1 MLLAFILCFST
12 LPMTAFAQEA
22 DAVTEQAGPAAEQEE
37 QQEDAEA
44 AATPGEETP
53 ADKSTTAAAP
63 GTEDSTA
70 GEAPDKSVSDS
81 NAGTQETVVDD
92 EKKAAVRQVQA
103 LIDALP
109 ETVTEDNAESVSAQ
123 LEAIAEAMESLTE
136 EQIAELDM
144 EHLYAISEALNAP
157 MTVVEGEHIHPV
169 CGATCTDENGHSN
182 VTWTATS
189 TLNSDMDAGNYY
201 LTADVTLDDTWRPKS
216 GTALDLNGHSI
227 TVDADIAAI
236 TVSNGYSFTLTDCNS
251 SGGVHYFTK
260 NTEKNNLW
268 EPVEMGGNITVTG
281 GVITHSSGRNG
292 SGIVM
297 QAGSNNGTFNMYGG
311 TICGNYSTMAG
322 AGVRSTY
329 GKIIMSGGAISGNV
343 ADKNSSGGGVYLN
356 GNGGSF
362 DMFGNA
368 KITDNAT
375 NRFGGGVN
383 VTGDGNGKAS
393 FTMSGNAQITGNMC
407 FGSACGGA
415 GVYVSGGEFTMNDN
429 AAISDNHSLE
439 DRGYGGGVFVSAN
452 TTFTMNDNAT
462 ISGNSAYIES
472 TSDYR
477 KNYGGGVLVLGGTF
491 NMNGGS
497 ISDNMAENGAGV
509 YVGKNGSTPGT
520 FTMNGGTI
528 TNNKAIKGNGG
539 GVYVLSG
546 FEIANDAQV
555 LNNLRQDTSGQDT
568 SNNVYLTTGKTFQI
582 NGKLTGGVHSIG
594 VSAVDT
600 PAEGS
605 PVTIATAATGYTL
618 TEEDADCFTSDADG
632 IYPVLANNKMQL
644 STTAPHRHCLCGK
657 EHHDVGNHTT
667 DSQMTFTKL
676 WMDDDGKLKIGD
688 TELTATVTQDK
699 GYFDQGQNVTCY
711 ELPAGNYYL
720 GSSITLDYPIYIAS
734 HWGTAPASK
743 DVKLCLNGK
752 TITANGDFSAIVC
765 SSVVS
770 KTTFTLTDCQQT
782 AGTITH
788 AANKT
793 GSGVLLYSNGN
804 GTRFNMYGGSL
815 THNTAERGGGVNIV
829 ANGDGGI
836 FNLYGGVISGNKADG
851 AGGGVYMNGR
861 NSTFTMYAG
870 KITSNTAGKDGGG
883 VSSASAK
890 FIMNGGSIT
899 GNTAVTGGGVSVG
912 CYSSTDFT
920 MNGGKIKNNMASD
933 NGGGV
938 YMGGRLRSYTFT
950 LNGTPDIS
958 GNTKAGVANNVY
970 LSSGAVITVGNLDA
984 NTQIPVTLEKMPT
997 KGFYVKF
1004 AEAGM
1009 GVELNDPIA
1018 HQFIIEND
1026 GSNGCDKK
1034 IIENEPNE
1042 LWLYV
1047 TGDKL
1052 HQHAICGEFCDHEP
1066 NHSKELWTPLTYNA
1080 DTQQLMY
1087 GSLPVPS
1094 AVKEIGAAD
1103 DQGNPTKAYYTTYKL
1118 PAGNYYLADTIDMK
1132 GGSTTYKGNE
1142 VTSKGGVLEIET
1154 DVNLCLNG
1162 KRLVTSA
1169 PHVGVIVI
1177 QKAGTLT
1184 LSDCGTD
1191 GEIRS
1196 SCNAFAGVQIAND
1209 TSQAGTFT
1217 MYDGAIKYTATGVLM
1232 GSNSIFN
1239 MYGGTIANN
1248 ETGVSV
1254 VSTSKLTVGGSA
1266 DITGNDNEN
1275 VSLNDKAMITIDS
1288 SLAYNARIGV
1298 TTEKDP
1304 TDENPIQIATGATGW
1319 VPYTEI
1325 FKPDGTNQG
1334 YVVTENDGKLYL
1346 NSHIHNWIYDLSADQ
1361 QTIMAT
1367 CNVTGCPNSKGGWVT
1382 INKPEHEVYG
1392 DGKSAEATLKRFNWQ
1407 ADAVTESNIKYEQAG
1422 KILSGAPTDA
1432 GTYWASIT
1440 IGNKTAGVRY
1450 TINSKNV
1457 TKPTITVN
1465 GTYTYDGTE
1474 KKPSVVVKDGE
1485 KVISDSEYSVSYI
1498 DNINA
1503 GTATVTITDVA
1514 GGNYDV
1520 SGSTTF
1526 TIGKATIT
1534 VTPEDD
1540 QKTIYGSADLP
1551 LRYSCSGAVNGEKP
1565 AFAGALSRIMG
1576 KDTGKYDITLGTL
1589 ALADN
1594 SAGNFRADNYE
1605 LKFAD
1610 TPVQFTIVPKTL
1622 SAEDLEFI
1630 TDSPITKTYDG
1641 TTACDTAT
1649 VRIKSSAIAYDK
1661 DVLPTVKGTYA
1672 YNSANVT
1679 EANEVIFTS
1688 EASENQN
1695 YILPAGLK
1703 LGHAANITKA
1713 DQAALTITSTSATYG
1728 TDLTLT
1734 VDGGSGNGALTYT
1747 VGNGTGA
1754 ATISG
1759 STLRP
1764 VRAGQVTVTVKKS
1777 GGDNYNDVTSSVT
1790 ITINKGTYTGT
1801 VGKTVNI
1808 IKNRSTAQTGTLKAA
1823 DFFLGKPVP
1832 DGAVISN
1839 TEGGVDSDV
1848 VAEMVLNKTAGE
1860 FSYTSAANITS
1871 TTDQTC
1877 TVTISS
1883 TNYRDITATLTF
1895 HPTDRATVT
1904 IDGLTYTDK
1913 TYDGKAMEPEGTLKV
1928 SGDKVPVSELEVK
1941 YEGTGNTAYN
1951 STTAPRDAG
1960 TYQVTYKVGENNENY
1975 TGEVTYTFT
1984 ISQKNVTKDMIGAIA
1999 AQEYTGSAITPEL
2012 VVKDGGVALI
2022 LGTDF
2027 DLKYDNNT
2035 NAGTAT
2041 LTITGK
2047 GNYKGTADK
2056 TFTIERK
2063 DIAGAVIK
2071 LEQSE
2076 LCYNGSTQTVKI
2088 ESVTVGGK
2096 TLASGD
2102 YSIINGSDMFMSAK
2116 DSIPLTIEGRG
2127 NYTGT
2132 ATTTWKITKIDPV
2145 LDNFVVTS
2153 DLSTAQTYDGTPK
2166 AVTVQTKDVI
2176 GMGAVK
2182 VYYEGTDGTTYTRS
2196 ETAPTNAGSYKVI
2209 LNVAEGTNYKAA
2221 TDLTKDDWVF
2231 TIQPA
2236 TLTVTPTAGQ
2246 SKTYGDRDP
2255 VAFSYEVSGEKF
2267 NDKSVFTGT
2276 LGRAEGKNAGTY
2288 AITLGTLALK
2298 DGANFLAKNY
2308 KLVLDET
2315 TVNFTIDPKILQST
2329 DLQPLGSTV
2338 TKVYDG
2344 TTKVNELNVV
2354 VDSDSMAAGDAEIK
2368 VTGTAVY
2375 NSANVAD
2382 AKSVIFTPD
2391 AITTGNYRLAATEQ
2405 LEVSGILSV
2414 AITPATITVTPDAGQ
2429 TKIYG
2434 AKDPELTYTYSGEIP
2449 GEEPLFTGALGREAG
2464 ENVGSYVINKETL
2477 ALMDNSNGNF
2487 SAGNYTLEVSD
2498 TPVNFV
2504 INRATP
2510 EIKVEDKILVK
2521 NGVAVDI
2528 STWASFNNTDTDAKL
2543 VYTLVGAPAGISL
2556 TEDNLLKAENADTTA
2571 ESFKIKVTADA
2582 TTNFT
2587 APEQKQFTV
2596 QVVEKADAGVKI
2608 DAPTSKTYG
2617 DADFTLQASTVAADN
2632 GTWSWTS
2639 SNESILKIVS
2649 GAETAA
2655 PVIHVVKADA
2665 TGATL
2670 TATYISDAYYG
2681 TASVTIKV
2689 APKTVTDAM
2698 IGEMENR
2705 EYNGGAIMPTPEV
2718 KDGEAI
2724 LTPGGDFEFD
2734 YSDNTNAG
2742 TATLTITGKGN
2753 YTGIAEKKFTIE
2765 PKNIESAI
2773 IVLGGL
2779 NRPYTGE
2786 EQTVEI
2792 VSVTLPDGD
2801 GVNLERDI
2809 DYTVKDNSNTATDA
2823 AKIVLTIEGKGNY
2836 TGTAEKTWEITKA
2849 APELGNFDVTP
2860 DLSQKQI
2867 YNGNQQKVTAVHK
2880 NGVNGM
2886 GEVKVYYEGTSG
2898 TAYTRS
2904 ETAPT
2909 NAGSYKVILT
2919 VAEGTNYTAAEI
2931 EAGTL
2936 TIEKTTFEVEDVT
2949 EFFEYTKTGAQTIDL
2964 AELVP
2969 GATNYALGTAAGDI
2983 GVLSEAIT
2991 IDETAGLMKFALSAL
3006 TKDNVDNKVTV
3017 PVTITSENYE
3027 DVTVN
3032 VIIYISPEYRIID
3045 GANSSWTQNTDGTVV
3060 IRGNGEFSMFHAVK
3074 VDGKVIDPAN
3084 YEAKEGSTIITLKA
3098 EYLKTLAAGSHT
3110 FEIVWTDGSAGTDFT
3125 VVVNTP
3131 SNNGNSSNDDSNH
3144 GSDNSGNNDSGNTAG
3159 AAANTAA
3166 ATAQELDKVPATGD
3180 PFGIW
3185 LTLFAISLTGLA
3197 GMLARRKKQ

>member
-22 DAVTEQAGPAAEQEE
+22 DVVTEQAGPAAEQEE
-37 QQEDAEA
+37 QQEADSVEGQEEQQEADSAEGQEEQQEAVPVTEQKKAEA
-44 AATPGEETP
+44 AAAPGTETP
-53 ADKSTTAAAP
+53 ADKSTTA
-63 GTEDSTA
+63 
-70 GEAPDKSVSDS
+70 GEAPDTVKPSAESVSD
-81 NAGTQETVVDD
+81 NDAGTQDTGADD
-92 EKKAAVRQVQA
+92 EKKAAVQKVQA

-109 ETVTEDNAESVSAQ
+109 ETVTEENAERVSEQ
-123 LEAIAEAMESLTE
+123 LEAIDEAMAELTE
-136 EQIAELDM
+136 EQRAALDM
-144 EHLYAISEALNAP
+144 TRLHAISEALKTP
-157 MTVVEGEHIHPV
+157 MTVAGGEHIHPV
-169 CGATCTDENGHSN
+169 CGAICTDENGHSN

-201 LTADVTLDDTWRPKS
+201 LTADVTLDESWRPKS

-227 TVDADIAAI
+227 TVDADGDAI
-236 TVSNGYSFTLTDCNS
+236 IVSNGYSFTLTDCNS

-268 EPVEMGGNITVTG
+268 EPVETRGGITVTG
-281 GVITHSSGRNG
+281 GVITHSSGMNG

-297 QAGSNNGTFNMYGG
+297 QAGSNNGTFTMYGG
-311 TICGNYSTMAG
+311 TICGNYSTSAG

-362 DMFGNA
+362 DMSGNA

-383 VTGDGNGKAS
+383 VTGDVNGKAS

-415 GVYVSGGEFTMNDN
+415 GVYATNGEITMNDS
-429 AAISDNHSLE
+429 ATISDNSSLSA
-439 DRGYGGGVFVSAN
+439 RGYGGGVFVSKNA
-452 TTFTMNDNAT
+452 TFTMNDNAT
-462 ISGNSAYIES
+462 ISGNSAYVTS
-472 TSDYR
+472 TSFR
-477 KNYGGGVLVLGGTF
+477 NNTGGGVLVFGGTF
-491 NMNGGS
+491 IMNSGS
-497 ISDNMAENGAGV
+497 IRDNKAENGAGV
-509 YVGKNGSTPGT
+509 YVGKNGPTPGT

-528 TNNKAIKGNGG
+528 TNNKVIEGNGG
-539 GVYVLSG
+539 GVYVLG
-546 FEIANDAQV
+546 NFEIANGAQV
-555 LNNLRQDTSGQDT
+555 LNNSRQDISGQDT
-568 SNNVYLTTGKTFQI
+568 SDNVYLTTGKTFQI

-657 EHHDVGNHTT
+657 EHHDVGDHTT
-667 DSQMTFTKL
+667 DSQVTFTKL
-676 WMDDDGKLKIGD
+676 WMDNGKLKIGD

-836 FNLYGGVISGNKADG
+836 FNLYGGVISDNEAND
-851 AGGGVYMNGR
+851 AGGGVYIDGR
-861 NSTFTMYAG
+861 NATFTMYG
-870 KITSNTAGKDGGG
+870 GEITNNTAGTDGGG
-883 VSSASAK
+883 VSAASAK
-890 FIMNGGSIT
+890 TVMNGGSIT
-899 GNTAVTGGGVSVG
+899 GNTAAKGGGASVG
-912 CYSSTDFT
+912 CHSSAYFY
-920 MNGGKIKNNMASD
+920 MNGGEIKNNKASE

-958 GNTKAGVANNVY
+958 GNTKDDVANNVY

-984 NTQIPVTLEKMPT
+984 NVQIPVTLEKMPT
-997 KGFYVKF
+997 EGFYVKF
-1004 AEAGM
+1004 AEAGT
-1009 GVELNDPIA
+1009 GFELDDNIA
-1018 HQFIIEND
+1018 RQFSIEND
-1026 GSNGCDKK
+1026 GSDKCDKR
-1034 IIENEPNE
+1034 IIENDPDE

-1047 TGDKL
+1047 KGEDL
-1052 HQHAICGEFCDHEP
+1052 HEHAICGESCDHKP
-1066 NHSKELWTPLTYNA
+1066 NHSKVLWTPLTYNA

-1087 GSLPVPS
+1087 GSQPVPS
-1094 AVKEIGAAD
+1094 AVKEISAAD

-1142 VTSKGGVLEIET
+1142 VTSKGGVIEIET

-1162 KRLVTSA
+1162 KWLVTSA

-1304 TDENPIQIATGATGW
+1304 TDEKPIRIATGATGW

-1367 CNVTGCPNSKGGWVT
+1367 CNVTGCPNPKGGWVT
-1382 INKPEHEVYG
+1382 IKKPKHEVYD
-1392 DGKSAEATLKRFNWQ
+1392 DGKSAEATINEFNWQ
-1407 ADAVTESNIKYEQAG
+1407 ADTVTVSNIKYEQAG
-1422 KILSGAPTDA
+1422 KILDEAPTDA
-1432 GTYWASIT
+1432 GTYWASIK
-1440 IGNKTAGVRY
+1440 IGNQSAIVRY

-1672 YNSANVT
+1672 YNSSNVT

-1713 DQAALTITSTSATYG
+1713 DQAALTITSTSATM
-1728 TDLTLT
+1728 
-1734 VDGGSGNGALTYT
+1734 ALT
-1747 VGNGTGA
+1747 
-1754 ATISG
+1754 
-1759 STLRP
+1759 
-1764 VRAGQVTVTVKKS
+1764 
-1777 GGDNYNDVTSSVT
+1777 
-1790 ITINKGTYTGT
+1790 
-1801 VGKTVNI
+1801 
-1808 IKNRSTAQTGTLKAA
+1808 
-1823 DFFLGKPVP
+1823 
-1832 DGAVISN
+1832 
-1839 TEGGVDSDV
+1839 
-1848 VAEMVLNKTAGE
+1848 
-1860 FSYTSAANITS
+1860 
-1871 TTDQTC
+1871 C
-1877 TVTISS
+1877 
-1883 TNYRDITATLTF
+1883 
-1895 HPTDRATVT
+1895 H
-1904 IDGLTYTDK
+1904 
-1913 TYDGKAMEPEGTLKV
+1913 
-1928 SGDKVPVSELEVK
+1928 
-1941 YEGTGNTAYN
+1941 
-1951 STTAPRDAG
+1951 
-1960 TYQVTYKVGENNENY
+1960 
-1975 TGEVTYTFT
+1975 
-1984 ISQKNVTKDMIGAIA
+1984 
-1999 AQEYTGSAITPEL
+1999 
-2012 VVKDGGVALI
+2012 
-2022 LGTDF
+2022 
-2027 DLKYDNNT
+2027 
-2035 NAGTAT
+2035 
-2041 LTITGK
+2041 
-2047 GNYKGTADK
+2047 
-2056 TFTIERK
+2056 
-2063 DIAGAVIK
+2063 
-2071 LEQSE
+2071 
-2076 LCYNGSTQTVKI
+2076 
-2088 ESVTVGGK
+2088 
-2096 TLASGD
+2096 
-2102 YSIINGSDMFMSAK
+2102 
-2116 DSIPLTIEGRG
+2116 
-2127 NYTGT
+2127 
-2132 ATTTWKITKIDPV
+2132 
-2145 LDNFVVTS
+2145 
-2153 DLSTAQTYDGTPK
+2153 
-2166 AVTVQTKDVI
+2166 
-2176 GMGAVK
+2176 
-2182 VYYEGTDGTTYTRS
+2182 
-2196 ETAPTNAGSYKVI
+2196 
-2209 LNVAEGTNYKAA
+2209 
-2221 TDLTKDDWVF
+2221 
-2231 TIQPA
+2231 
-2236 TLTVTPTAGQ
+2236 
-2246 SKTYGDRDP
+2246 
-2255 VAFSYEVSGEKF
+2255 
-2267 NDKSVFTGT
+2267 
-2276 LGRAEGKNAGTY
+2276 
-2288 AITLGTLALK
+2288 
-2298 DGANFLAKNY
+2298 
-2308 KLVLDET
+2308 
-2315 TVNFTIDPKILQST
+2315 
-2329 DLQPLGSTV
+2329 
-2338 TKVYDG
+2338 
-2344 TTKVNELNVV
+2344 
-2354 VDSDSMAAGDAEIK
+2354 
-2368 VTGTAVY
+2368 
-2375 NSANVAD
+2375 
-2382 AKSVIFTPD
+2382 
-2391 AITTGNYRLAATEQ
+2391 
-2405 LEVSGILSV
+2405 
-2414 AITPATITVTPDAGQ
+2414 
-2429 TKIYG
+2429 
-2434 AKDPELTYTYSGEIP
+2434 
-2449 GEEPLFTGALGREAG
+2449 
-2464 ENVGSYVINKETL
+2464 
-2477 ALMDNSNGNF
+2477 
-2487 SAGNYTLEVSD
+2487 
-2498 TPVNFV
+2498 
-2504 INRATP
+2504 
-2510 EIKVEDKILVK
+2510 
-2521 NGVAVDI
+2521 
-2528 STWASFNNTDTDAKL
+2528 
-2543 VYTLVGAPAGISL
+2543 
-2556 TEDNLLKAENADTTA
+2556 
-2571 ESFKIKVTADA
+2571 
-2582 TTNFT
+2582 
-2587 APEQKQFTV
+2587 
-2596 QVVEKADAGVKI
+2596 
-2608 DAPTSKTYG
+2608 
-2617 DADFTLQASTVAADN
+2617 
-2632 GTWSWTS
+2632 
-2639 SNESILKIVS
+2639 
-2649 GAETAA
+2649 
-2655 PVIHVVKADA
+2655 
-2665 TGATL
+2665 
-2670 TATYISDAYYG
+2670 
-2681 TASVTIKV
+2681 
-2689 APKTVTDAM
+2689 
-2698 IGEMENR
+2698 
-2705 EYNGGAIMPTPEV
+2705 
-2718 KDGEAI
+2718 
-2724 LTPGGDFEFD
+2724 
-2734 YSDNTNAG
+2734 
-2742 TATLTITGKGN
+2742 
-2753 YTGIAEKKFTIE
+2753 
-2765 PKNIESAI
+2765 
-2773 IVLGGL
+2773 
-2779 NRPYTGE
+2779 
-2786 EQTVEI
+2786 
-2792 VSVTLPDGD
+2792 
-2801 GVNLERDI
+2801 
-2809 DYTVKDNSNTATDA
+2809 
-2823 AKIVLTIEGKGNY
+2823 
-2836 TGTAEKTWEITKA
+2836 
-2849 APELGNFDVTP
+2849 
-2860 DLSQKQI
+2860 
-2867 YNGNQQKVTAVHK
+2867 
-2880 NGVNGM
+2880 
-2886 GEVKVYYEGTSG
+2886 
-2898 TAYTRS
+2898 
-2904 ETAPT
+2904 
-2909 NAGSYKVILT
+2909 
-2919 VAEGTNYTAAEI
+2919 
-2931 EAGTL
+2931 
-2936 TIEKTTFEVEDVT
+2936 
-2949 EFFEYTKTGAQTIDL
+2949 
-2964 AELVP
+2964 
-2969 GATNYALGTAAGDI
+2969 
-2983 GVLSEAIT
+2983 
-2991 IDETAGLMKFALSAL
+2991 
-3006 TKDNVDNKVTV
+3006 
-3017 PVTITSENYE
+3017 
-3027 DVTVN
+3027 
-3032 VIIYISPEYRIID
+3032 
-3045 GANSSWTQNTDGTVV
+3045 
-3060 IRGNGEFSMFHAVK
+3060 
-3074 VDGKVIDPAN
+3074 
-3084 YEAKEGSTIITLKA
+3084 
-3098 EYLKTLAAGSHT
+3098 
-3110 FEIVWTDGSAGTDFT
+3110 
-3125 VVVNTP
+3125 
-3131 SNNGNSSNDDSNH
+3131 
-3144 GSDNSGNNDSGNTAG
+3144 
-3159 AAANTAA
+3159 
-3166 ATAQELDKVPATGD
+3166 
-3180 PFGIW
+3180 
-3185 LTLFAISLTGLA
+3185 
-3197 GMLARRKKQ
+3197 